1 MQKSAKKIRKKEKFG
16 ILDEEGVGRKVGK
29 KKQKIKNKKNR
40 KKIEKESE
48 MLEAIRLRPAP
59 KAP

>member
-1 MQKSAKKIRKKEKFG
+1 
-16 ILDEEGVGRKVGK
+16 LDEEVVGRKVGK

-48 MLEAIRLRPAP
+48 MLEAVRLRSTP